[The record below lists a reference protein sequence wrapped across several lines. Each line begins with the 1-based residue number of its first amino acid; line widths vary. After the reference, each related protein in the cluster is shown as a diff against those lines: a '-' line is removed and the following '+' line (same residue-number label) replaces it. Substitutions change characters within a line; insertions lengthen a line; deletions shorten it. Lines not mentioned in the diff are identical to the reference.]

1 MHYTS
6 NSSFLLKINA
16 LSKNYG
22 KIKAV
27 DSLSMQIKKG
37 KVYGLLGPNG
47 SGKSTTLG
55 MILNT
60 INPSSG
66 DYQWYEGN
74 IPFKEARKKIGAII
88 ERPNFYPYLS
98 AIRNLH
104 LVCKIKECST
114 NRIEEVLKYV
124 DLWDRKDSKFK
135 TYSLGMKQ
143 RLALAS
149 SLINQPEMLILD
161 EPTNGL
167 DPAGIHKVRA
177 LITKIASKGTTI
189 LLASHLLDEVEK
201 VCTDVVIIK
210 NGIKYFEGAMD
221 NFSKN
226 HGYIEIISDDID
238 SLKKILA
245 SHEVT
250 KKIEIQDDKLVLH
263 LLKDL
268 PLNQL
273 TKELSQHS
281 IYVSHLVKKTP
292 TLEER
297 FLEITQNSPND
308 SVGSN

>member
-1 MHYTS
+1 MYQT
-6 NSSFLLKINA
+6 NKSSVLLKLNA

-22 KIKAV
+22 RIKAV
-27 DSLSMQIKKG
+27 DALSMQIEKG

-66 DYQWYEGN
+66 YYQWYEGR

-114 NRIEEVLKYV
+114 DRIEQVLKYV
-124 DLWDRKDSKFK
+124 DLWNRRNSKFK
-135 TYSLGMKQ
+135 TFSLGMKQ

-167 DPAGIHKVRA
+167 DPAGIHKVRN
-177 LITKIASKGTTI
+177 LITKIASQGTTI

-210 NGIKYFEGAMD
+210 NGVKYFEGEVR
-221 NFSKN
+221 NLSKH
-226 HGYIEIISDDID
+226 HGYIEIISDDIE
-238 SLKKILA
+238 SLKNIIA
-245 SHEVT
+245 SHKAIKSTELRN
-250 KKIEIQDDKLVLH
+250 DKLILY
-263 LLKDL
+263 LQEDL
-268 PLNQL
+268 PLSQL

-297 FLEITQNSPND
+297 FLEITQNPRND
-308 SVGSN
+308 SAG